1 MLGTQSTEA
10 SDFVLNGRLPQVC
23 TYFEVA
29 IFVFETKMTTIHD
42 EGNSGMSLHM
52 GCIEYNVAWAEE
64 AVLWSFNNSTLLRP
78 NIEDVK
84 TQVCSINLSNTTCEL
99 EEEPVLV
106 VWDFFRSEES

>member
-10 SDFVLNGRLPQVC
+10 SDFLLNGRLPQVC
-23 TYFEVA
+23 TYCEVP
-29 IFVFETKMTTIHD
+29 IFFVETKMTTIHD
-42 EGNSGMSLHM
+42 EGNGGMSLHM
-52 GCIEYNVAWAEE
+52 VCIESNVAWAEE
-64 AVLWSFNNSTLLRP
+64 AVLWSFSKSTSLRR

-84 TQVCSINLSNTTCEL
+84 TQACSINLSNTTCEL